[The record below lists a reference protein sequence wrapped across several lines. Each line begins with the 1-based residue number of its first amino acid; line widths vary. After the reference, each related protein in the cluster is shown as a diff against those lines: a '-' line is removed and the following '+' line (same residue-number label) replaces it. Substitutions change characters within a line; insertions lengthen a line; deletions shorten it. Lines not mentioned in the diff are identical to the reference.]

1 MDWPTENP
9 IDVIKLIGVNAWAVY
24 TVLVF
29 FQKPMSNRELQ
40 IHLPLSEKTITGLIR
55 ILLEHRLITA
65 VTRMGPWTAAI
76 HGRQM
81 LLTFDKE
88 GGVRKFYGLPATTT
102 TAFKKNSRESHK
114 ISGAAAAVESF
125 NAPESVNSTDSVNSE
140 MINSNFRSCQQ
151 AGIGEPKAGEI
162 SRREH
167 VTPDFIQAHVR
178 DLKEGESLGLAV
190 IRILSGELP
199 RSWRDEIKD
208 IPRPKTRRR
217 KK

>member
-88 GGVRKFYGLPATTT
+88 GGVRKL
-102 TAFKKNSRESHK
+102 
-114 ISGAAAAVESF
+114 
-125 NAPESVNSTDSVNSE
+125 
-140 MINSNFRSCQQ
+140 
-151 AGIGEPKAGEI
+151 
-162 SRREH
+162 
-167 VTPDFIQAHVR
+167 
-178 DLKEGESLGLAV
+178 
-190 IRILSGELP
+190 
-199 RSWRDEIKD
+199 
-208 IPRPKTRRR
+208 
-217 KK
+217 